1 MRESAL
7 YRDRTL
13 LESASILGERWT
25 DKFISKAMI
34 CGSGWANICKA
45 LKVVDELSYKDIPC
59 LSSTTV
65 EGHVS
70 KLLLVETKNGYSVIF
85 QGRRHFYEGVA
96 WKDIA
101 QPILLSYE
109 MGCRNVILSNA
120 AGGISENLRVGDL
133 MIINDH
139 INYMGQ
145 NPLVGKSNYEEV
157 PRFPDQSEVYS
168 KDLISTAQRIGK
180 ENSLDL
186 KRGTYLA
193 LSGPTFETPAEIQA
207 FKKWGADAVGMS
219 TVPESIIAN
228 ALGLKVLGISCI
240 SNMAAG
246 ISKHALSHEEVE
258 ENTKGTLPHMETLIC
273 QLLDNI
279 N

>member
-1 MRESAL
+1 M
-7 YRDRTL
+7 
-13 LESASILGERWT
+13 
-25 DKFISKAMI
+25 
-34 CGSGWANICKA
+34 
-45 LKVVDELSYKDIPC
+45 
-59 LSSTTV
+59 
-65 EGHVS
+65 S

-109 MGCRNVILSNA
+109 MGCRNVILNNA

-219 TVPESIIAN
+219 VPESIIAN